1 MDIRKALRADA
12 EKAHKLL
19 ENEKNISWTVEN
31 FIDAASHKD
40 SIFYVAANDGRII
53 GYVIGFVCPGKKE
66 DCMLAETRVKES
78 ERKKGIGN
86 KLVEAFCKDAFTRGT
101 KAIYTGVAEKDVQFY
116 SKTGFKK
123 SKSQWVEMIRTESRH

>member
-1 MDIRKALRADA
+1 MEIRKALTTDA

-19 ENEKNISWTVEN
+19 KNEKNTSWTVEN
-31 FIDAASHKD
+31 FNDATSHKD
-40 SIFYVAANDGRII
+40 SIFYVAEKGGKII

-78 ERKKGIGN
+78 ERNKGTGKSLI
-86 KLVEAFCKDAFTRGT
+86 EAFCKDAFTRGA
-101 KAIYTGVAEKDVQFY
+101 KAIYSGVAEKDVQFY

-123 SKSQWVEMIRTESRH
+123 SKSQWVEMIRIEARH